1 MDYSQQELS
10 SLANRLAD
18 KIQFRRPSIGT
29 HTDYV
34 LGKRGKLKFASKEF
48 KRYMSDRFSDFSD
61 NWCLPVAQA
70 PVERI
75 KFKGFVPYD
84 DVKLGTGIMKCLDR
98 TDLIQQGDDK
108 EYGTLMLPGWTV
120 SMERKK
126 MLDLTDQR
134 VPPDVYGWKMNDP
147 QPTGLDTIPL
157 REFRNQMLLDNAPI
171 SDIAHVESMQ
181 DTVNVVWAYLLNA
194 LDYASLPARVI
205 LGGDPLVEPVYN
217 EEGQQVVEKPIEL
230 DKQVLERIYQ
240 FTGDNVNLGEW
251 SSSNLNVFIPVIE
264 KAVEHIAAET
274 RTPGHYLLTNAEV
287 PATGYEVAE
296 AGLVS
301 KTIERISFL
310 KSPIRDICSIAMRY
324 ENDVAEA
331 DIIADSKVQFATPQY
346 RSETLMADAMLKYK
360 QLGFPIQ
367 WVAEQMGQ
375 SSDEVQRIMRMRA
388 DEMADPELE
397 SLNRAL
403 QIGGAD
409 GGRISGAGLQSETAG
424 DLGAGG
430 GQSRT
435 QNMEQGRRQ

>member
-1 MDYSQQELS
+1 MSPEKPDALLWMD
-10 SLANRLAD
+10 
-18 KIQFRRPSIGT
+18 
-29 HTDYV
+29 
-34 LGKRGKLKFASKEF
+34 
-48 KRYMSDRFSDFSD
+48 
-61 NWCLPVAQA
+61 
-70 PVERI
+70 VE
-75 KFKGFVPYD
+75 
-84 DVKLGTGIMKCLDR
+84 T
-98 TDLIQQGDDK
+98 
-108 EYGTLMLPGWTV
+108 
-120 SMERKK
+120 
-126 MLDLTDQR
+126 
-134 VPPDVYGWKMNDP
+134 
-147 QPTGLDTIPL
+147 TGLDTNKCSILEIGL
-157 REFRNQMLLDNAPI
+157 RCTSMDAMREHARLEAVVHISRETMLSAQLPALDLHLNNGLLAQCETSDPAHCSPEAI
-171 SDIAHVESMQ
+171 ALETVRFIKDMSGMYTLHPAGTNIQRFDLPMILRFCEPVERVNDLLSYRALDVTTLRLAAKALGRDPYTHRAKPTHRVHDCLDRDIAE
-181 DTVNVVWAYLLNA
+181 
-194 LDYASLPARVI
+194 
-205 LGGDPLVEPVYN
+205 
-217 EEGQQVVEKPIEL
+217 
-230 DKQVLERIYQ
+230 YQ

-324 ENDVAEA
+324 ENDANEA

-409 GGRISGAGLQSETAG
+409 GGRIAGAGLQSETAG
-424 DLGAGG
+424 DVGAGG
-430 GQSRT
+430 GQGRA